1 MVNYCNMN
9 YHDTGYLELFVGP
22 MWSGKTSELVR
33 LYKQFSYCDMKIL
46 AINYEHDKR
55 YSSTAISTHD
65 KREIPCIHGIQLS
78 DVSNIIENNLNKE
91 FTEANV
97 ILINEGQFFK
107 DIVPWVKKAVDTY
120 KKTIYICGLDGDF
133 KRVQF
138 NNWLGELI
146 PFCDK
151 ITKLTSIC
159 GDCKSKPAI
168 FSHRISD
175 EQEQE
180 VIGNDNY
187 IPLCRNC
194 YNTRN

>member
-1 MVNYCNMN
+1 M
-9 YHDTGYLELFVGP
+9 
-22 MWSGKTSELVR
+22 S
-33 LYKQFSYCDMKIL
+33 QKIEF
-46 AINYEHDKR
+46 IF
-55 YSSTAISTHD
+55 ISTFLHRGGFH
-65 KREIPCIHGIQLS
+65 KCTGGSLFPSCFSSLEISSVKPKGVFI
-78 DVSNIIENNLNKE
+78 NNLSKE